1 MPDKK
6 NNLFIYEA
14 IELRQEYD
22 KHIKV
27 LENLIEEKRGKR
39 DFLSREED
47 ELRPAKDF
55 DVKLI
60 QEKLQKLQTKR
71 VKLNQELQLTNLKTT
86 LNYDGNEI
94 TLSEAL
100 EIRKNLI
107 KDITILSDKLNES
120 AYVKIIHKEGR
131 DIIKEPKQKFNDVYQ
146 NYENFLKKIRKLNQ
160 EIHRINHTEAVNFKD
175 EPL

>member
-27 LENLIEEKRGKR
+27 LENLIEEKREKR

-47 ELRPAKDF
+47 ELQPAKDF

-60 QEKLQKLQTKR
+60 QEKLQRLQTKR
-71 VKLNQELQLTNLKTT
+71 VKLNQELQLTNLKTI

-107 KDITILSDKLNES
+107 KDINILSDKLNKS

-146 NYENFLKKIRKLNQ
+146 NYENLLKKVRKLNQ

>member
-1 MPDKK
+1 MSDKK

-14 IELRQEYD
+14 IELRQEFD

-27 LENLIEEKRGKR
+27 LENLSEEKKGRR

-47 ELRPAKDF
+47 ELQPAKDF
-55 DVKLI
+55 DIKLI
-60 QEKLQKLQTKR
+60 QEKLQNLQTKR
-71 VKLNQELQLTNLKTT
+71 VRLNQELQLTNLKTR
-86 LNYDGNEI
+86 LNYDGKEI

-107 KDITILSDKLNES
+107 KDMEVLTNKLNES
-120 AYVKIIHKEGR
+120 AYLRIIHKEER

-146 NYENFLKKIRKLNQ
+146 NYENLLRKLRKLNI
-160 EIHRINHTEAVNFKD
+160 EIHRINHTKTVNFKD
-175 EPL
+175 ES

>member
-27 LENLIEEKRGKR
+27 LENLIEEKRGRR

-47 ELRPAKDF
+47 ELQPAKDF
-55 DVKLI
+55 DV
-60 QEKLQKLQTKR
+60 
-71 VKLNQELQLTNLKTT
+71 
-86 LNYDGNEI
+86 
-94 TLSEAL
+94 
-100 EIRKNLI
+100 
-107 KDITILSDKLNES
+107 KLNES

-131 DIIKEPKQKFNDVYQ
+131 DIVKEPKQKFNDVYQ
-146 NYENFLKKIRKLNQ
+146 NYENLLKKGRRLNQ

-175 EPL
+175 EPLTGERRLCGAL

>member
-27 LENLIEEKRGKR
+27 LENLIEEKREKR

-47 ELRPAKDF
+47 ELQPAKDF

-60 QEKLQKLQTKR
+60 QEKLQRLQTKR
-71 VKLNQELQLTNLKTT
+71 VKLNQELQLTNLKTI

-107 KDITILSDKLNES
+107 KDINILSDKLNES

-131 DIIKEPKQKFNDVYQ
+131 DILKEPKQKFNDVYQ
-146 NYENFLKKIRKLNQ
+146 NYENLLKKVRKLNQ

>member
-22 KHIKV
+22 KYIKV

-39 DFLSREED
+39 DFLSREEY
-47 ELRPAKDF
+47 ELQPAKDF

-71 VKLNQELQLTNLKTT
+71 VKLNQELQLTNLKTK
-86 LNYDGNEI
+86 LNYDGKEI

-107 KDITILSDKLNES
+107 KDINILSDKLSES
-120 AYVKIIHKEGR
+120 AYVKIIHKEER
-131 DIIKEPKQKFNDVYQ
+131 DIIIEPKQKFNDVYQ
-146 NYENFLKKIRKLNQ
+146 NYENLLKKSRELNQ
-160 EIHRINHTEAVNFKD
+160 EIHRINHTEAVNFK
-175 EPL
+175 EESR

>member
-14 IELRQEYD
+14 IELRQECD

-27 LENLIEEKRGKR
+27 LENLIEEKREKR
-39 DFLSREED
+39 GVLSREED
-47 ELRPAKDF
+47 ELQPAKDF

-71 VKLNQELQLTNLKTT
+71 VKLNQELQLTNLKTKS
-86 LNYDGNEI
+86 NYDGNEI

-120 AYVKIIHKEGR
+120 AYVKIIHKEER

-146 NYENFLKKIRKLNQ
+146 SYENLLKN
-160 EIHRINHTEAVNFKD
+160 
-175 EPL
+175 

>member
-1 MPDKK
+1 MPDEK

-100 EIRKNLI
+100 EIKKNLI

-120 AYVKIIHKEGR
+120 AYVKIIHKEER

-146 NYENFLKKIRKLNQ
+146 NYENFLKKVRKLNQ

>member
-1 MPDKK
+1 MPDNK
-6 NNLFIYEA
+6 NNLFIFEA

-27 LENLIEEKRGKR
+27 LENLIEEKREKR
-39 DFLSREED
+39 GFLSREED
-47 ELRPAKDF
+47 ELQPAKDF
-55 DVKLI
+55 DIKLV

-71 VKLNQELQLTNLKTT
+71 VKLNQELQLANLKTK
-86 LNYDGNEI
+86 LNYDGDEI

-107 KDITILSDKLNES
+107 KDITILGDKLNES

-146 NYENFLKKIRKLNQ
+146 NYENLLKKLRMLNQ
-160 EIHRINHTEAVNFKD
+160 AIHRINHSEAVNFKD
-175 EPL
+175 EPR

>member
-47 ELRPAKDF
+47 ELQPVKDF

-100 EIRKNLI
+100 EIKKNLI

>member
-107 KDITILSDKLNES
+107 KDITILSDKLNKS

-131 DIIKEPKQKFNDVYQ
+131 DIIKEPKQKFKERLY
-146 NYENFLKKIRKLNQ
+146 L
-160 EIHRINHTEAVNFKD
+160 
-175 EPL
+175 

>member
-1 MPDKK
+1 MPDNK

-14 IELRQEYD
+14 IERRQEYD

-27 LENLIEEKRGKR
+27 LENLIEEKREKR
-39 DFLSREED
+39 GFLSREED
-47 ELRPAKDF
+47 ELQPAKDF
-55 DVKLI
+55 DVKSV

-71 VKLNQELQLTNLKTT
+71 VKLNQELQLTNLKTI

-146 NYENFLKKIRKLNQ
+146 NYENFLKKVRKLNQ

>member
-1 MPDKK
+1 MPDEK

-107 KDITILSDKLNES
+107 KDITILSDKLNKS

-131 DIIKEPKQKFNDVYQ
+131 DIIKEPKQKFKERLY
-146 NYENFLKKIRKLNQ
+146 L
-160 EIHRINHTEAVNFKD
+160 
-175 EPL
+175 

>member
-47 ELRPAKDF
+47 ELQPVKDF

-60 QEKLQKLQTKR
+60 QEKLQK
-71 VKLNQELQLTNLKTT
+71 LKTT

>member
-1 MPDKK
+1 MPDEK

-107 KDITILSDKLNES
+107 KEITILSDKLNKS

-131 DIIKEPKQKFNDVYQ
+131 DIIKEPKQKFKERLY
-146 NYENFLKKIRKLNQ
+146 L
-160 EIHRINHTEAVNFKD
+160 
-175 EPL
+175 

>member
-107 KDITILSDKLNES
+107 KEITILSDKLNKS

-131 DIIKEPKQKFNDVYQ
+131 DIIKEPKQKFKERLY
-146 NYENFLKKIRKLNQ
+146 L
-160 EIHRINHTEAVNFKD
+160 
-175 EPL
+175 

>member
-1 MPDKK
+1 MPDNK

-27 LENLIEEKRGKR
+27 LENLIEEKREKR
-39 DFLSREED
+39 GFLSREED
-47 ELRPAKDF
+47 ELQPVKDF

-71 VKLNQELQLTNLKTT
+71 VKLNQELQLANLKTK

-100 EIRKNLI
+100 EIKKNLI
-107 KDITILSDKLNES
+107 KDINILSDKLNES

-146 NYENFLKKIRKLNQ
+146 NYENLLKKVRKLNQ